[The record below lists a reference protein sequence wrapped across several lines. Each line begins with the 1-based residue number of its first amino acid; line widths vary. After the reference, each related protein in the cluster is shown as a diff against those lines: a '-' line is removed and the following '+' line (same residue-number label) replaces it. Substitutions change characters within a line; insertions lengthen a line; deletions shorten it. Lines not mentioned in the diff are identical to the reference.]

1 MALNGVLTK
10 ITTPSGVVHV
20 QAELRLPNSTLK
32 LTVAIP
38 DRPAGLADLVPLA
51 RKLTNRITRRVV
63 QDSASCGQCVSCR
76 KGCSACCHYLVPLSV
91 PEMLRLGQ
99 EISAL
104 PETFRGPLLAR
115 FDKARLKLQAARSLG
130 EQSSADPESLS
141 QWYAGLNLPCPFLVD
156 NACGIYDLRPLSCR
170 EHLVTSD
177 PQFCQGHQPE
187 KGLPLAVP
195 SVANALAELACE
207 MEDTPLESA
216 LLATTFDWL
225 AENQDRVNRRWHHPI
240 LVERLLSLLQ
250 RQIAA

>member
-1 MALNGVLTK
+1 M
-10 ITTPSGVVHV
+10 
-20 QAELRLPNSTLK
+20 QAELRLPNGPMK
-32 LTVAIP
+32 LTIAIP

-51 RKLTNRITRRVV
+51 RKLTNRITRRLV
-63 QDSASCGQCVSCR
+63 QDCASCGQRVSCH

-104 PETFRGPLLAR
+104 PEAFRKPLLER
-115 FDKARLKLQAARSLG
+115 FDRSRLKLRAAMSPG
-130 EQSSADPESLS
+130 EHSPASPESLS

-156 NACGIYDLRPLSCR
+156 HACSIYDLRPLSCR

-177 PQFCQGHQPE
+177 PRFCRGHQPE

-225 AENQDRVNRRWHHPI
+225 AENQDRANRRWHHPI
-240 LVERLLSLLQ
+240 LVERLLSLLH